1 MRGVELI
8 QKKRDAGTH
17 TREELAF
24 LINEFTRGALP
35 DYQMGAWLMAV
46 YFRGLNPAETADLTD
61 LMLRSGEV
69 LDFSE
74 LPGPK
79 VDKHSTGGV
88 GDKTSLILAPV
99 AAAGGVLVPMISGRG
114 LGHSGGTVDKLES
127 IPGFRTDLALPEFR
141 RALKEVGCALIGQTK
156 EIAPADK
163 KIYAL
168 RDLTATVA
176 CIPLI
181 TGSILSKKLAEG
193 IDALVL
199 DVKVGNGAFM
209 KDEAQATALAESMR
223 AIGTRMGKR
232 MVALLT
238 GMDQPLGRAA
248 GNAIEVA
255 ESVDTLRGNGPAD
268 LTQLCRELS
277 AWMLHLG
284 ARAKSL
290 EEGRQQY
297 DRLIA
302 SGAAAEK
309 FRQII
314 AHQGGDPRVVDDPK
328 RLPQA
333 RLRADW
339 PAPAA
344 GVVTSM
350 QTERLG
356 WATMALGAGRLR
368 LEDAVDP
375 AAGFL
380 FHKKLGERVEKGEP
394 LLTAFYNEERKW
406 NEAKRWLEGA
416 IEIGASALPPPP
428 LVRKTL
434 S

>member
-1 MRGVELI
+1 MRAVELI

-17 TREELAF
+17 SREELAY
-24 LINEFTRGALP
+24 LVNEFTRGAIP
-35 DYQMGAWLMAV
+35 DYQMAAWLMAV
-46 YFRGLNPAETADLTD
+46 YLRGLNAAETADLTD

-69 LDFSE
+69 LDLSD
-74 LPGPK
+74 LSGLK

-88 GDKTSLILAPV
+88 GDKPSLIIAPV

-127 IPGFRTDLALPEFR
+127 IPGFRTNLSLPELR
-141 RALKEVGCALIGQTK
+141 KALKEVGCALIGQTQ

-181 TGSILSKKLAEG
+181 TASILSKKLAEG

-248 GNAIEVA
+248 GNAIEIA
-255 ESVDTLRGNGPAD
+255 ESVKTLRGNGPAD
-268 LTQLCRELS
+268 LNELCRELS

-284 ARAKSL
+284 ARAQTL
-290 EEGRQQY
+290 EEGRQLY

-302 SGAAAEK
+302 SGAAAQK
-309 FRQII
+309 FQQII

-339 PAPAA
+339 AAPAA
-344 GVVTSM
+344 GFVTGM

-356 WATMALGAGRLR
+356 WATMSLGAGRLR

-380 FHKKLGERVEKGEP
+380 FHKKLGDRVEKGEP
-394 LLTAFYNEERKW
+394 LLTALYNDERKW
-406 NEAKRWLEGA
+406 DEAKRWLEGA
-416 IEIGASALPPPP
+416 CEIGASAPVVPP
-428 LVRKTL
+428 LLRKTL

>member
-1 MRGVELI
+1 MRGVEII
-8 QKKRDAGTH
+8 QKKRDAGAH
-17 TREELAF
+17 TREEIAF
-24 LINEFTRGALP
+24 LVSEFTRGAIP
-35 DYQMGAWLMAV
+35 DYQMAAWLMAV
-46 YFRGLNPAETADLTD
+46 FLRGLTPAETADLTD
-61 LMLRSGEV
+61 VMLRSGEV

-74 LPGPK
+74 LPRAK

-88 GDKTSLILAPV
+88 GDKTSLIIAPV

-127 IPGFRTDLALPEFR
+127 IPGFRTNLSLSELR
-141 RALKEVGCALIGQTK
+141 ESLKAVGCALIGQTQ

-199 DVKVGNGAFM
+199 DVKVGSGAFM
-209 KDEAQATALAESMR
+209 KDEPSATALAESMR
-223 AIGTRMGKR
+223 AIGARMGKR
-232 MVALLT
+232 MVALIT

-248 GNAIEVA
+248 GNALEVV
-255 ESVDTLRGNGPAD
+255 ESVETLRGKGPAD
-268 LTQLCRELS
+268 LTELCRELS

-309 FRQII
+309 FQQII
-314 AHQGGDPRVVDDPK
+314 ARQGGDPRVVDDPK
-328 RLPQA
+328 RLPRAAKQ
-333 RLRADW
+333 ADW
-339 PAPAA
+339 SAPVSGFVAA
-344 GVVTSM
+344 M

-375 AAGFL
+375 AVGMM

-394 LLTAFYNEERKW
+394 LLTAHFNEERKW
-406 NEAKRWLEGA
+406 EEARRWLEGA
-416 IEIGASALPPPP
+416 YEIGPKAPTVPP

>member
-8 QKKRDAGTH
+8 QKKRDGGTH

-24 LINEFTRGALP
+24 LLHEFTRGSLP

-46 YFRGLNPAETADLTD
+46 YFRGLDAAETADLTE

-69 LDFSE
+69 LDFSDI
-74 LPGPK
+74 PGVK

-88 GDKTSLILAPV
+88 GDKTSLIIAPV
-99 AAAGGVLVPMISGRG
+99 AAAGGVPVPMISGRG

-127 IPGFRTDLALPEFR
+127 IPGFRTNLSLPEFR
-141 RALKEVGCALIGQTK
+141 RALKEVGCALIGQTE

-209 KDEAQATALAESMR
+209 KDEAQAAALAESMR
-223 AIGTRMGKR
+223 AIGMRMGKR

-255 ESVDTLRGNGPAD
+255 ESIATLRGEGPAD
-268 LTQLCRELS
+268 LTELCRELA

-302 SGAAAEK
+302 SGKAAEK
-309 FRQII
+309 FQQII
-314 AHQGGDPRVVDDPK
+314 AHQGGDPRTVDDPK

-339 PAPAA
+339 PAPGSGYVAA
-344 GVVTSM
+344 M

-356 WATMALGAGRLR
+356 WATMALGPGRLR

-375 AAGFL
+375 AAGIL
-380 FHKKLGERVEKGEP
+380 FHKKLGDQVEKGEP
-394 LLTAFYNEERKW
+394 LLTAFYNDEDKW
-406 NEAKRWLEGA
+406 GEARRWLEGA
-416 IEIGASALPPPP
+416 IAIGASAPAPP
-428 LVRKTL
+428 LIRRTL

>member
-1 MRGVELI
+1 MRAVELI

-24 LINEFTRGALP
+24 LVSEFTRGAIP

-46 YFRGLNPAETADLTD
+46 YLRGLNAAETADLTD

-69 LDFSE
+69 LDLSD
-74 LPGPK
+74 LPGLK

-88 GDKTSLILAPV
+88 GDKASLIIAPV

-127 IPGFRTDLALPEFR
+127 IPGFRTNLSLPELR
-141 RALKEVGCALIGQTK
+141 QALTEVGCALIGQTQ

-181 TGSILSKKLAEG
+181 TASILSKKLAEG

-248 GNAIEVA
+248 GNAIEIA
-255 ESVDTLRGNGPAD
+255 ESVETLRGNGPAD
-268 LTQLCRELS
+268 LTELCRELS

-284 ARAKSL
+284 ARAQTL
-290 EEGRQQY
+290 DEGRQQY
-297 DRLIA
+297 DRLIS
-302 SGAAAEK
+302 SGAAAQK
-309 FRQII
+309 FQQIV

-339 PAPAA
+339 LAPAA
-344 GVVTSM
+344 GFVTGM

-380 FHKKLGERVEKGEP
+380 FHKKLGDRVEKGEP

-406 NEAKRWLEGA
+406 DEAKRWLEGA
-416 IEIGASALPPPP
+416 CEIGASAPVVPP
-428 LVRKTL
+428 LLRKTL